1 MIYTKN
7 LLEWSHEFKQRLGRR
22 WNSSMVNFSCV
33 LSISNSFTMGMYML
47 ISELIQ
53 CTCMCLLYNNNIYT
67 PYCAWFSTQLQSV
80 SVKHGCNTGYY
91 WKQQRNALDIR
102 CNKSNNRFYF
112 KLCQQLNRY
121 TVIRKY
127 KIIIEILQSLWNEQ
141 GV

>member
-7 LLEWSHEFKQRLGRR
+7 LLEWSHEFKQQLGRR

-33 LSISNSFTMGMYML
+33 LSISNSFTLGMYML
-47 ISELIQ
+47 ISELMQ
-53 CTCMCLLYNNNIYT
+53 CTCMCSLYNNNIYT
-67 PYCAWFSTQLQSV
+67 HYCAWFSTQLQSV

>member
-47 ISELIQ
+47 ISELMQ
-53 CTCMCLLYNNNIYT
+53 CACMCSLYNNNIYT
-67 PYCAWFSTQLQSV
+67 HYCAWFSTQLQSV

>member
-47 ISELIQ
+47 ISELMQ
-53 CTCMCLLYNNNIYT
+53 CTCMCSLYNNNIYT
-67 PYCAWFSTQLQSV
+67 HYCAWFSTQLQSV

-112 KLCQQLNRY
+112 KLCQKLNRY

>member
-33 LSISNSFTMGMYML
+33 LSISNSFTLGMYML
-47 ISELIQ
+47 ISELMQ
-53 CTCMCLLYNNNIYT
+53 CTCMCSLYNNTIYT
-67 PYCAWFSTQLQSV
+67 HYCAWFSTQLQSV

>member
-1 MIYTKN
+1 MWYIQRTY
-7 LLEWSHEFKQRLGRR
+7 WSEVM
-22 WNSSMVNFSCV
+22 SSNNGWGGGELQSCV
-33 LSISNSFTMGMYML
+33 LSISNSFTMLAMCVYML
-47 ISELIQ
+47 ISELMQ
-53 CTCMCLLYNNNIYT
+53 CTCMCSLYNNTIYT
-67 PYCAWFSTQLQSV
+67 HYCAWFSTQLQSV

-102 CNKSNNRFYF
+102 CNKSNIRFYF

>member
-1 MIYTKN
+1 M
-7 LLEWSHEFKQRLGRR
+7 
-22 WNSSMVNFSCV
+22 SSNNGWGGGGTPVWW
-33 LSISNSFTMGMYML
+33 ISLVFYLYPIPSLWACMYML
-47 ISELIQ
+47 ISELMQ
-53 CTCMCLLYNNNIYT
+53 CTCMCSLYNNNIYT
-67 PYCAWFSTQLQSV
+67 HYCAWFSTQLQSV

-112 KLCQQLNRY
+112 KLCQKLNRY

>member
-7 LLEWSHEFKQRLGRR
+7 LLEWSHEFKQQLGRR

-33 LSISNSFTMGMYML
+33 LSISNSFTLGMYML
-47 ISELIQ
+47 ISELMQ
-53 CTCMCLLYNNNIYT
+53 CTCMCSLYNNNIYT
-67 PYCAWFSTQLQSV
+67 HYCAWFSTQLQSA